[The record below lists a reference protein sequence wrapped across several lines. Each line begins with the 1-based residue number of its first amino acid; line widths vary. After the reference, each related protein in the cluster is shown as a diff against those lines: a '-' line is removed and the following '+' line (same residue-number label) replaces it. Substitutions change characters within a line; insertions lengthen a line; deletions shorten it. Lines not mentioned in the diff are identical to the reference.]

1 MAAREAVEGDQGDD
15 ALEARLLDDLM
26 AVAALGL
33 AFRHGVM
40 ERLEAGACDSG
51 ELGLPRDGAEILL
64 AMLRG
69 AGVAEPVEHGRWR
82 LTAAMA
88 RLLARSG
95 PAFASRVRFIGLAAA
110 DLLNAGTALLTD
122 RPGFM
127 SMANTF
133 RFFRY
138 DRALSTRASSLEDT
152 APWVE
157 YVTALSEREA
167 PVLAPLVP
175 LADCNRL
182 LEIGGNTGAF
192 ALALLERHPRL
203 AASIIDLPAVCHLG
217 RVNVA
222 GRPGADRL
230 RFVPGDARKV
240 SWPEADAVLF
250 KSVLHDWQPAEA
262 KAMLAH
268 AAAHVA
274 PGGRVIVCERGPI
287 SDEPALRGAA
297 AAANMVFAPFYRDPA
312 FYSRALQDLGL
323 RLLPQASV
331 RLDMAFH
338 VVAAEC
344 TP

>member
-1 MAAREAVEGDQGDD
+1 MKAREEDEADD
-15 ALEARLLDDLM
+15 ALEARLLDDLV

-40 ERLEAGACDSG
+40 ERLEAGACESG
-51 ELGLPRDGAEILL
+51 GLGLPRDGAEILL

-69 AGVAEPVEHGRWR
+69 AGVAEPAERGRWQ
-82 LTAAMA
+82 LTGAMTG
-88 RLLARSG
+88 LLARRG
-95 PAFASRVRFIGLAAA
+95 PALAARVRFIGLAAA

-138 DRALSTRASSLEDT
+138 DRALSTKASSLEDT

-167 PVLAPLVP
+167 PALAPLVP
-175 LADCNRL
+175 LAGCRRL
-182 LEIGGNTGAF
+182 LEIGGNSGAF
-192 ALALLERHPRL
+192 ALALLQRDVRL
-203 AASIIDLPAVCHLG
+203 EASIIDLPAVCHLG
-217 RVNVA
+217 RAHVG

-230 RFVPGDARKV
+230 SFVPGDARNV
-240 SWPEADAVLF
+240 DWPEADAVLF

-262 KAMLAH
+262 KAMLAR

-297 AAANMVFAPFYRDPA
+297 AAANLVFAPFYRDPE
-312 FYSRALQDLGL
+312 FYSQALQDLGL
-323 RLLPQASV
+323 RLLPAATV

-338 VVAAEC
+338 VVAAERA
-344 TP
+344 P